1 MVEFPKYY
9 VLKTL
14 LGGGDVNRRTIYR
27 KNHTEVCTFNQ
38 EMKDWSVDMA
48 KELDVCLKALINA
61 AD

>member
-27 KNHTEVCTFNQ
+27 KDHTVVCTFNQ
-38 EMKDWSVDMA
+38 EMKDWTPDKK
-48 KELDVCLKALINA
+48 KELDLCLKALID